1 MDFLRNLIDSGANFT
16 QMTRERAEDLVNELV
31 REGQVRTEEF
41 QANVQDLLDRSRSN
55 AERFNDMIREQVRSV
70 LAELGIQTG
79 GAAKRPARKTA
90 AKRRPA
96 KKAPAKKAATKR
108 APAKKAP
115 AKKAAKKAATK
126 RAPAKKAPARKATTK
141 GRRPRRR
148 PPSARR
154 PGRLRPRRP
163 PARRTVGRAAPARCR
178 AGAARPG
185 DQPWSTPRP
194 QWPPGG

>member
-79 GAAKRPARKTA
+79 GAAKRSGRKTA

-115 AKKAAKKAATK
+115 AKKAATKRAPAKKAPAKKAATTGAPAKKAATK
-126 RAPAKKAPARKATTK
+126 RAPAKKTPAT
-141 GRRPRRR
+141 
-148 PPSARR
+148 
-154 PGRLRPRRP
+154 
-163 PARRTVGRAAPARCR
+163 RAA
-178 AGAARPG
+178 G
-185 DQPWSTPRP
+185 
-194 QWPPGG
+194 